1 MRKDADN
8 GTTVETCLYLCL
20 CLGPESG
27 PNPNACRNP
36 VFVCAGAS
44 SVPLEREARRKRQLS
59 CHLFGF
65 INIFGLLRTTL
76 ESRVENWIAGKA
88 TRLES
93 ARQSKTNYECYNLL
107 SPSQERDMLMDL
119 SLPYLWQ
126 RATNCCTWPS
136 SVAQPFHDGIEL
148 SPKASLQSIE

>member
-1 MRKDADN
+1 MERSPICISLQRKRQRYEKRCRQWDN
-8 GTTVETCLYLCL
+8 SGNLAVSVSL

-76 ESRVENWIAGKA
+76 ESRVEN
-88 TRLES
+88 
-93 ARQSKTNYECYNLL
+93 
-107 SPSQERDMLMDL
+107 
-119 SLPYLWQ
+119 
-126 RATNCCTWPS
+126 
-136 SVAQPFHDGIEL
+136 
-148 SPKASLQSIE
+148 